1 MVALATNGILVD
13 PSVANIANRNG
24 ELFASREDEIAS
36 VQAGSVNG
44 FKQLW
49 VTGASMTALTVDAR
63 LMVILPLAM
72 RPDAKDALIVAFGM
86 GSGFRTSV
94 IAGLTTDAVELVPSV
109 PSMFGYYFPDAAEI
123 RANPSG
129 HVIIADGRNHME
141 LTDKRY
147 DIIVT
152 DPPPPIEAAGISV
165 ISSLEYYQAGRD
177 RLNPGGIMMQWVPY
191 GQRIDEFRAHVRTFA
206 DVFPE
211 VVVLRSPGNYGFFML
226 GSDQPMAFD
235 DRSMREVLARPG
247 ILEDISGAYDSP
259 AKTADGWAALIPSLP
274 WLTGAQVASFAGS
287 GPLVTDDRPLPEYFL
302 LRRTIGEKSPLVSP
316 QSLAEAGFPLR

>member
-1 MVALATNGILVD
+1 
-13 PSVANIANRNG
+13 
-24 ELFASREDEIAS
+24 
-36 VQAGSVNG
+36 
-44 FKQLW
+44 
-49 VTGASMTALTVDAR
+49 MTALTVDAR
-63 LMVILPLAM
+63 LMVILPLTM
-72 RPDAKDALIVAFGM
+72 RPDSKDALIVAFGM
-86 GSGFRTSV
+86 GSGFRSSV

-109 PSMFGYYFPDAAEI
+109 PSMFGYYFPDATEI

-152 DPPPPIEAAGISV
+152 DPPPPVEASGISV
-165 ISSLEYYQAGRD
+165 ISSREYYQAGRD

-191 GQRIDEFRAHVRTFA
+191 GQTIDEFRAHIRTMA

-211 VVVLRSPGNYGFFML
+211 LVVLRSPGNYGFFVL
-226 GSDQPMAFD
+226 GSDQPMALE
-235 DRSMREVLARPG
+235 DRSAREVLARPG

-259 AKTADGWAALIPSLP
+259 AKTADGWAALISSLP
-274 WLTGAQVASFAGS
+274 WLTGAQVAAFAGS

-302 LRRTIGEKSPLVSP
+302 LRRTFGEKSPLVSP
-316 QSLAEAGFPLR
+316 ESLAEAGFPLR